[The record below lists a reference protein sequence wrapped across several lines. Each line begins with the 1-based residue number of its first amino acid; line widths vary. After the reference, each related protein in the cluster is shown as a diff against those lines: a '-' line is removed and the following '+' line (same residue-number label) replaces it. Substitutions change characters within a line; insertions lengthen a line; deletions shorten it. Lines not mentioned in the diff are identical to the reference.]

1 MVEVMK
7 PLVNRIANVPLTAL
21 VSCHRC
27 YYLISYDPTETFV
40 KCPACGTTVRAPLSS
55 LDSFVTPG

>member
-1 MVEVMK
+1 MK
-7 PLVNRIANVPLTAL
+7 PVVNRIASIPLTAL

-27 YYLISYDPTETFV
+27 YQLISYDPQQTLV
-40 KCPACGTTVRAPLSS
+40 HCPACGTTVRGPLSS